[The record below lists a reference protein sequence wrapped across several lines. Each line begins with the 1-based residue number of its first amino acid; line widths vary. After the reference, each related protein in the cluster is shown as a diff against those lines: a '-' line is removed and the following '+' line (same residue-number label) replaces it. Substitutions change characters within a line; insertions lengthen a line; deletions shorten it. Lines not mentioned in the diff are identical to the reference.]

1 MTGKE
6 RSIRATARDA
16 FVAIREQHGTAIDL
30 DDSTN
35 DVAQQIDPADYQAL
49 AWFALRAIGASEFR
63 ASGLNGVVRLD
74 ADGNRATVY
83 YAFDEPDQLRL
94 LSVSEL
100 RTKAEYEMRQG
111 QARYLNGK
119 AWDRI
124 VKVAEARG
132 ASDDDA
138 IGTVLSEDEVA
149 DLVDRGYI
157 DAQAAS

>member
-1 MTGKE
+1 M
-6 RSIRATARDA
+6 
-16 FVAIREQHGTAIDL
+16 AIL
-30 DDSTN
+30 S
-35 DVAQQIDPADYQAL
+35 V
-49 AWFALRAIGASEFR
+49 SETH
-63 ASGLNGVVRLD
+63 RLD
-74 ADGNRATVY
+74 ALEGVIERGKA
-83 YAFDEPDQLRL
+83 AFVEVGEALLEPDQLRL

>member
-1 MTGKE
+1 MH
-6 RSIRATARDA
+6 RRRPD
-16 FVAIREQHGTAIDL
+16 R
-30 DDSTN
+30 
-35 DVAQQIDPADYQAL
+35 
-49 AWFALRAIGASEFR
+49 R
-63 ASGLNGVVRLD
+63 GVVTDMAILSVSETHRLD
-74 ADGNRATVY
+74 ALEGVIERGKA
-83 YAFDEPDQLRL
+83 AFVEVGEALLEPDQLRL